1 MKQQANN
8 TLRQKLPMKKRV
20 SASVYAELSIKQREV
35 LRDWWEPQVWDLVL
49 VDRERFGR
57 KFWETAAIT
66 RIEPGSERPLFTT
79 ASDKPK
85 AKSECLP
92 WLDMGMCVDFL
103 MGMCVDF
110 LLDKPFKV
118 DWDHDDK
125 EIQLIDLLWNE
136 VKETLE
142 REAR

>member
-1 MKQQANN
+1 MNQQANN
-8 TLRQKLPMKKRV
+8 TLRQKLPIKKRV
-20 SASVYAELSIKQREV
+20 GASVYAELSIKQREV

-57 KFWETAAIT
+57 KVWETAAIT

-103 MGMCVDF
+103 
-110 LLDKPFKV
+110 LDKPFKV

-125 EIQLIDLLWNE
+125 EIQLIDLLWKE
-136 VKETLE
+136 VKEALE
-142 REAR
+142 REATKRGAGG